1 MISIIICSRDKEVL
15 AQVEKSVKSTI
26 GLPFE
31 IIAVD
36 NSQNKY
42 GICEAYNVGA
52 AQAKYDYFC
61 FMHEDLAFHTQDW
74 GNIVV
79 RILQQPETGVLGV
92 AGGIHQVKAPAGW
105 SGGGRIGFGGVNVI
119 HTKNGETQHDYANPR
134 GKVLLVHAA
143 TLDGLWLCCRKSVW
157 EEFKFDSKT
166 FPGFH
171 FYDID
176 FCTRVST
183 KYQNYLTFEV
193 LIEHFSHGTF
203 DKVWMENALH
213 YYKHRKD
220 YLPISTLALT
230 KTELHSL
237 DLLAMQRFTLH
248 SIEHHLP
255 RKHVLYCLK
264 ECFKLSPLNRDNFYL
279 AKIALLGTK

>member
-1 MISIIICSRDKEVL
+1 MISIIICSRDKQIL
-15 AQVEKSVKSTI
+15 SQVGKSVEATI
-26 GLPFE
+26 GCAFE

-52 AQAKYDYFC
+52 SQAKYDYLC

-74 GNIVV
+74 GNIVAN
-79 RILQQPETGVLGV
+79 ILQQPGAGVLGV

-105 SGGGRIGFGGVNVI
+105 GGNGRIGFAGVNVI
-119 HTKNGETQHDYANPR
+119 HTKNGKSQHDYANPQ
-134 GKVLLVHAA
+134 GKVPLIPAA
-143 TLDGLWLCCRKSVW
+143 TLDGLWLCCLKSVW

-176 FCTRVST
+176 FCTRVAT
-183 KYQNYLTFEV
+183 KYQNYITFEV

-203 DKVWMENALH
+203 DKIWMESALH
-213 YYKHRKD
+213 FYKNRKA
-220 YLPISTLALT
+220 YLPFGPLYFT
-230 KTELHSL
+230 KTELHAL
-237 DLLAMQRFTLH
+237 NLLAMQKFTLN
-248 SIEHHLP
+248 SIEYKLP
-255 RKHVLYCLK
+255 KQHILYCLK

-279 AKIALLGTK
+279 AKRALLEAK